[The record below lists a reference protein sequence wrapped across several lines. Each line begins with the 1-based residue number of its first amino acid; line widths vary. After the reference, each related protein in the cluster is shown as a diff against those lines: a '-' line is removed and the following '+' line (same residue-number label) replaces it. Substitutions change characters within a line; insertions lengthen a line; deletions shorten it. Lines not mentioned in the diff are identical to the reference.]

1 MRCELRDGRARVD
14 PTVHDRGAGAATD
27 AELAIAARGGS
38 EDAFRQL
45 VERFERPVFSLVVRM
60 VRDRAT
66 AEDLTQEAFVK
77 AYRKLR
83 TYDPE
88 RKFSSWL
95 FKIAHNAT
103 IDHLRRR
110 DLETVPLDPGGGD
123 DETPSLARVL
133 PDEGRG
139 PAVAAG
145 RGQLAE
151 ALEAAVGRLRPEYR
165 EVVLLRFSEG
175 LGYEEIAEVA
185 ELPLGTVK
193 TYLHRA
199 RKELMA
205 ILVELGWGP
214 EGLG

>member
-1 MRCELRDGRARVD
+1 MDETGYETGAAGRRVE
-14 PTVHDRGAGAATD
+14 GAGPSD
-27 AELAIAARGGS
+27 AELALAARGGAD
-38 EDAFRQL
+38 DAFRLL

-60 VRDRAT
+60 VRDRGA
-66 AEDLTQEAFVK
+66 AEDLTQETFVK

-110 DLETVPLDPGGGD
+110 ELETVPLDSGGGD
-123 DETPSLARVL
+123 DEAPSLARVL
-133 PDEGRG
+133 ADAGRG
-139 PAVAAG
+139 PAVDAG
-145 RGQLAE
+145 RGQLAG

-165 EVVLLRFSEG
+165 EVVLLRFAEG
-175 LGYEEIAEVA
+175 LGYEEIAEAA

-193 TYLHRA
+193 TYIHRA
-199 RKELMA
+199 RKELMTS
-205 ILVELGWGP
+205 LVEAGWGP
-214 EGLG
+214 EGLA